1 MTRILLLTL
10 ISACITFAAD
20 VTGKWAITVQSDA
33 GSGEP
38 KFEFKQTGEK
48 LTGTYTGLLGSAAV
62 TGTVKGNKIE
72 FTFKAENGGEKFDVI
87 YSGTVD
93 GDKSMKGSVKLGE
106 LGSGTFAGT
115 KE

>member
-20 VTGKWAITVQSDA
+20 VTGKWAITVQLDA

-48 LTGTYTGLLGSAAV
+48 LTGTYTGLLGSAAL

-72 FTFKAENGGEKFDVI
+72 FTFKAENGGRRV
-87 YSGTVD
+87 
-93 GDKSMKGSVKLGE
+93 
-106 LGSGTFAGT
+106 
-115 KE
+115 